1 MEQVAIWQRLA
12 ERWRA
17 AADEVAKLTLKRCYM
32 ERAASYE
39 RLTARE
45 DKSRRFPAAQLW
57 DS

>member
-1 MEQVAIWQRLA
+1 MEEVAIWQRLA
-12 ERWRA
+12 ERWRV
-17 AADEVAKLTLKRCYM
+17 AADEVAKLALKRCYL

-45 DKSRRFPAAQLW
+45 DKSRRLPVAQLW